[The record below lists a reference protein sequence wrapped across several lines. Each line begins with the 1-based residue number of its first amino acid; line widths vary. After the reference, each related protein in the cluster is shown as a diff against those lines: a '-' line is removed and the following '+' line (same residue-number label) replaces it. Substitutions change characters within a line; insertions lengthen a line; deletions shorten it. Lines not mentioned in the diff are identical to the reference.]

1 VHRFFALI
9 VMSVAL
15 LVSAGAAW
23 AGNGPSNSVYDD
35 PAVKLVKAAKVTAAV
50 QPAVAAVQPAQ
61 ASETLPFTGMDLS
74 IALIGGV
81 ALLGTGVAL
90 RRASR
95 RRD

>member
-23 AGNGPSNSVYDD
+23 AGNGPSSSVYDN
-35 PAVKLVKAAKVTAAV
+35 PAVKIVKAASVA
-50 QPAVAAVQPAQ
+50 PAPAQ
-61 ASETLPFTGMDLS
+61 ASGKLPFTGMDLS
-74 IALIGGV
+74 VALIGGV

-95 RRD
+95 RRE

>member
-1 VHRFFALI
+1 MHKFFALI

-23 AGNGPSNSVYDD
+23 AGNGPSSTVYDD
-35 PAVKLVKAAKVTAAV
+35 PAVKIVKAATVK
-50 QPAVAAVQPAQ
+50 PAQ
-61 ASETLPFTGMDLS
+61 ASGTLPFTGMDLS
-74 IALIGGV
+74 IAVIGGV